1 MKLKSFINILFFG
14 FQIYIK
20 QNCYNYQKNVLQ
32 MIKEW
37 HYYSIFIFMARQKN
51 AISSVQLTV
60 SVTERVREHLDRM
73 TETGMFGK
81 NAAETA
87 NLLLIDSIR
96 EYIEKGSTFLDS
108 KSEDQKSLEIP
119 K

>member
-1 MKLKSFINILFFG
+1 
-14 FQIYIK
+14 
-20 QNCYNYQKNVLQ
+20 
-32 MIKEW
+32 
-37 HYYSIFIFMARQKN
+37 MARQKN

-81 NAAETA
+81 NAAEPA

-108 KSEDQKSLEIP
+108 KSEDQKSPEIP

>member
-1 MKLKSFINILFFG
+1 MRKE
-14 FQIYIK
+14 
-20 QNCYNYQKNVLQ
+20 CHNYL
-32 MIKEW
+32 
-37 HYYSIFIFMARQKN
+37 IFIWMARQKN

-108 KSEDQKSLEIP
+108 KSADQ
-119 K
+119 

>member
-1 MKLKSFINILFFG
+1 MP
-14 FQIYIK
+14 
-20 QNCYNYQKNVLQ
+20 
-32 MIKEW
+32 
-37 HYYSIFIFMARQKN
+37 RQKN
-51 AISSVQLTV
+51 AIPSVQLTL

-96 EYIEKGSTFLDS
+96 RYIERSSPFIEPSPPGGGDPPT
-108 KSEDQKSLEIP
+108 EG
-119 K
+119 

>member
-1 MKLKSFINILFFG
+1 MP
-14 FQIYIK
+14 
-20 QNCYNYQKNVLQ
+20 
-32 MIKEW
+32 
-37 HYYSIFIFMARQKN
+37 RQKN

-108 KSEDQKSLEIP
+108 KPEDQ
-119 K
+119 

>member
-1 MKLKSFINILFFG
+1 MR
-14 FQIYIK
+14 
-20 QNCYNYQKNVLQ
+20 
-32 MIKEW
+32 KEW
-37 HYYSIFIFMARQKN
+37 HYYCIFIWMPRQKN

-60 SVTERVREHLDRM
+60 SITEKVREHLDRM

-96 EYIEKGSTFLDS
+96 EYIEKGSSFLEENS
-108 KSEDQKSLEIP
+108 KE
-119 K
+119 

>member
-1 MKLKSFINILFFG
+1 
-14 FQIYIK
+14 
-20 QNCYNYQKNVLQ
+20 
-32 MIKEW
+32 
-37 HYYSIFIFMARQKN
+37 MARQKN

-73 TETGMFGK
+73 TETGMFRK
-81 NAAETA
+81 NAGESA

-108 KSEDQKSLEIP
+108 KSEDQ
-119 K
+119 

>member
-1 MKLKSFINILFFG
+1 MR
-14 FQIYIK
+14 
-20 QNCYNYQKNVLQ
+20 
-32 MIKEW
+32 KEC
-37 HYYSIFIFMARQKN
+37 HNYSIFIWMARQKN

-108 KSEDQKSLEIP
+108 KSEDQ
-119 K
+119 

>member
-1 MKLKSFINILFFG
+1 MR
-14 FQIYIK
+14 
-20 QNCYNYQKNVLQ
+20 
-32 MIKEW
+32 KEW
-37 HYYSIFIFMARQKN
+37 HYYWIFIWMARQKN

-60 SVTERVREHLDRM
+60 SVTERVREHLDQM

-108 KSEDQKSLEIP
+108 KSGDQ
-119 K
+119 

>member
-1 MKLKSFINILFFG
+1 
-14 FQIYIK
+14 
-20 QNCYNYQKNVLQ
+20 
-32 MIKEW
+32 
-37 HYYSIFIFMARQKN
+37 MARQKN

-96 EYIEKGSTFLDS
+96 EYIEKGSTFLES
-108 KSEDQKSLEIP
+108 KSEDQ
-119 K
+119 

>member
-1 MKLKSFINILFFG
+1 
-14 FQIYIK
+14 
-20 QNCYNYQKNVLQ
+20 
-32 MIKEW
+32 
-37 HYYSIFIFMARQKN
+37 MARQKN

-108 KSEDQKSLEIP
+108 KSEDQ
-119 K
+119 

>member
-1 MKLKSFINILFFG
+1 MR
-14 FQIYIK
+14 
-20 QNCYNYQKNVLQ
+20 
-32 MIKEW
+32 KEC
-37 HYYSIFIFMARQKN
+37 HNYSIFIWMARQKN
-51 AISSVQLTV
+51 SISSVQLTV

-108 KSEDQKSLEIP
+108 KSADQ
-119 K
+119 

>member
-1 MKLKSFINILFFG
+1 
-14 FQIYIK
+14 
-20 QNCYNYQKNVLQ
+20 
-32 MIKEW
+32 
-37 HYYSIFIFMARQKN
+37 MARQKN

-108 KSEDQKSLEIP
+108 KSADQ
-119 K
+119 

>member
-1 MKLKSFINILFFG
+1 MP
-14 FQIYIK
+14 
-20 QNCYNYQKNVLQ
+20 
-32 MIKEW
+32 
-37 HYYSIFIFMARQKN
+37 RQKN

-60 SVTERVREHLDRM
+60 SVTEKVRDHLDRMTETCLFRM

-96 EYIEKGSTFLDS
+96 EYIEKGSSFVEE
-108 KSEDQKSLEIP
+108 KP
-119 K
+119 KD

>member
-1 MKLKSFINILFFG
+1 
-14 FQIYIK
+14 
-20 QNCYNYQKNVLQ
+20 
-32 MIKEW
+32 
-37 HYYSIFIFMARQKN
+37 MARQKN

-81 NAAETA
+81 YAAETA

-108 KSEDQKSLEIP
+108 KSADQ
-119 K
+119 

>member
-1 MKLKSFINILFFG
+1 MR
-14 FQIYIK
+14 
-20 QNCYNYQKNVLQ
+20 
-32 MIKEW
+32 KEC
-37 HYYSIFIFMARQKN
+37 HNYSIFIWMARQKN

-108 KSEDQKSLEIP
+108 KSADQ
-119 K
+119 

>member
-1 MKLKSFINILFFG
+1 MP
-14 FQIYIK
+14 
-20 QNCYNYQKNVLQ
+20 
-32 MIKEW
+32 
-37 HYYSIFIFMARQKN
+37 RQKN

-60 SVTERVREHLDRM
+60 SVTEKVRDHLDEM
-73 TETGMFGK
+73 KETGMFGK

-108 KSEDQKSLEIP
+108 KSEDQ
-119 K
+119 

>member
-1 MKLKSFINILFFG
+1 MR
-14 FQIYIK
+14 
-20 QNCYNYQKNVLQ
+20 
-32 MIKEW
+32 KEW
-37 HYYSIFIFMARQKN
+37 HYYSIFISMARQKN

-108 KSEDQKSLEIP
+108 KSEDQ
-119 K
+119 

>member
-1 MKLKSFINILFFG
+1 
-14 FQIYIK
+14 
-20 QNCYNYQKNVLQ
+20 
-32 MIKEW
+32 
-37 HYYSIFIFMARQKN
+37 MARQIY

-108 KSEDQKSLEIP
+108 KSEDQ
-119 K
+119 

>member
-1 MKLKSFINILFFG
+1 MR
-14 FQIYIK
+14 
-20 QNCYNYQKNVLQ
+20 
-32 MIKEW
+32 KEC
-37 HYYSIFIFMARQKN
+37 HNYSIFIWMARQKN

-108 KSEDQKSLEIP
+108 KSADE
-119 K
+119 

>member
-1 MKLKSFINILFFG
+1 MALLFYFYLYGSAKKCDFICATDRFCNG
-14 FQIYIK
+14 K
-20 QNCYNYQKNVLQ
+20 
-32 MIKEW
+32 
-37 HYYSIFIFMARQKN
+37 
-51 AISSVQLTV
+51 
-60 SVTERVREHLDRM
+60 VREHLDRM

-108 KSEDQKSLEIP
+108 KSEDQKSPEIP

>member
-1 MKLKSFINILFFG
+1 
-14 FQIYIK
+14 
-20 QNCYNYQKNVLQ
+20 
-32 MIKEW
+32 
-37 HYYSIFIFMARQKN
+37 MARQKN

-96 EYIEKGSTFLDS
+96 RYIEQSSPFLQPVPPDGG
-108 KSEDQKSLEIP
+108 EGEG
-119 K
+119 